1 MRVFL
6 AVPLTQSLL
15 EQLEQE
21 AARLRSELPDV
32 RWVRPGTLHLTL
44 VFLGEVAE
52 ANVEVLRSLAESEC
66 RGVAVGHVAIA
77 GRGCFPERGR
87 VRVLWVGVEDVQ
99 GTLAALRQVLLD
111 CVHRLGLPQPDG
123 TFHPHLTLGRAR
135 RALPRA
141 MVRRALEGGGALD
154 LGDMPVNE
162 CVLFRSTLASGGARH
177 EVLQRFPLGEAS
189 PCP

>member
-1 MRVFL
+1 MQ
-6 AVPLTQSLL
+6 P
-15 EQLEQE
+15 
-21 AARLRSELPDV
+21 ELPDV
-32 RWVRPGTLHLTL
+32 RWARAGTMHLTL
-44 VFLGEVAE
+44 VFLGEVA
-52 ANVEVLRSLAESEC
+52 APDVQALGSLAQCEC
-66 RGVAVGHVAIA
+66 RGVAAGKIAIG

-99 GTLAALRQVLLD
+99 GTLAALHQVLLG
-111 CVHRLGLPQPDG
+111 CVHRLGLPEPDG

-141 MVRRALEGGGALD
+141 LVRRALERGGALD